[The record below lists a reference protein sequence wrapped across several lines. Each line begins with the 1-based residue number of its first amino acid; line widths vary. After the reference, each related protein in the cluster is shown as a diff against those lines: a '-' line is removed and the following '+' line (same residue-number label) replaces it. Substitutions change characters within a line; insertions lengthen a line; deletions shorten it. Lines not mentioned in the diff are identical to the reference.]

1 MTTDFN
7 REFENND
14 IYEGLLNKRHEEIDM
29 KGEFLEERL
38 QRKHEKE
45 LISWNSG
52 IWLNWRIGIVFVG
65 FSLFWGIWI
74 VCEKIYLNYEGTVE
88 HKIDTF
94 ETETTIKMVPLISR

>member
-1 MTTDFN
+1 
-7 REFENND
+7 
-14 IYEGLLNKRHEEIDM
+14 M